1 MKKIIIVIFLFFA
14 SLIIILSVG
23 IKQYSINIDNKL
35 SQKEQKIHPTWNNI
49 LDLTNMRL
57 RIINDLYKNYNCDN
71 NKRMKTIDSIII
83 QKKSSED
90 YMKKN
95 FHPLELKANIILLK
109 LYNCKDVNKI
119 LMDSLLKP
127 YNDSLSIKINKYN
140 SLVDEYNNEIFSFP
154 NTFFID
160 YERHKSKRFVRIDYS
175 TNLEIE
181 VKKQSDIENWIE
193 TGNLPNK

>member
-1 MKKIIIVIFLFFA
+1 MKKLIIVIFLLFA
-14 SLIIILSVG
+14 LLMITLSIG
-23 IKQYSINIDNKL
+23 IKQYSRNIDNKL
-35 SQKEQKIHPTWNNI
+35 SQKEQKIRPTWKNV

-57 RIINDLYKNYNCDN
+57 RIINDLYKKYNCDN
-71 NKRMKTIDSIII
+71 KHMETIDSIII

-109 LYNCKDVNKI
+109 LYNCKDVNKT
-119 LMDSLLKP
+119 LMDSLLRP
-127 YNDSLSIKINKYN
+127 YNYSLNIKIKKYN
-140 SLVDEYNNEIFSFP
+140 SLVDSYNNEIFSFP

-175 TNLEIE
+175 NSLEIE
-181 VKKQSDIENWIE
+181 VKKQSEVENWIE
-193 TGNLPNK
+193 TGDLPNK